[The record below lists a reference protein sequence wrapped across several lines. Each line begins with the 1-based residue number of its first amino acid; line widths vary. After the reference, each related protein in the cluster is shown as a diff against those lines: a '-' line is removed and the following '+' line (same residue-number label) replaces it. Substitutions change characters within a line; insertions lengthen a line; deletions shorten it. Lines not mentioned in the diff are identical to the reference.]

1 MMNKKKSIIQQDDH
15 IILPKATLRRFADN
29 KTKKICCL
37 KLSDSNNLAITKH
50 YPKSFHTKPNYYNPE
65 FDNIVKR
72 YETLIGKWHKEIM
85 NAIKT
90 NTIESL
96 ITNRLEELKK
106 DIIELITIQ
115 FHRTVL
121 ADEKLLAQY
130 IEQEKKR
137 YEEFSANFFRSGR
150 IPEGFLNNK
159 QRFFNKEIDQVQ
171 YYSQNILG
179 QPNEGIEKTYK
190 DSIPYIFYIPNEID
204 STFLLPPQH
213 FVPNNAF
220 ARFILSPRLALAL
233 YKDNSPQ
240 RTIILKKEDVD
251 CLVPR
256 AIESA
261 LSISKEYQEIIGEE
275 KYLHYIKSKIEK
287 YMSMIKEIAEEQ
299 IILISGDEE
308 ILQDDQTILEMIVSI
323 MYFKPESKKIIIE
336 TGVLSSKLL
345 KLDETTKNEG
355 LYMFAKWG
363 YKIVLINQHDL
374 SNSNSGI
381 AIAKTKED
389 AIKLLS

>member
-1 MMNKKKSIIQQDDH
+1 MNKKKSIIQQDDH
-15 IILPKATLRRFADN
+15 IILPKATLRRFIDN
-29 KTKKICCL
+29 NTKKICCL
-37 KLSDSNNLAITKH
+37 KLSDSNNLAITQH
-50 YPKSFHTKPNYYNPE
+50 YPKSFHTKSNYYNPE
-65 FDNIVKR
+65 FDNVVKR
-72 YETLIGKWHKEIM
+72 YETLIGKWYKEIM
-85 NAIKT
+85 DAIKT
-90 NTIESL
+90 TTIESL

-115 FHRTVL
+115 FHRTIL

-137 YEEFSANFFRSGR
+137 YETFSSIFFRSGR

-159 QRFFNKEIDQVQ
+159 HQFFSREINQVQ

-179 QPNEGIEKTYK
+179 KPNERIERTYE
-190 DSIPYIFYIPNEID
+190 DFIPCIFYIPNEVD

-213 FVPNNAF
+213 FVPTDAF

-233 YKDNSPQ
+233 YKNNSSQ

-251 CLVPR
+251 GLVSR
-256 AIESA
+256 TIESA
-261 LSISKEYQEIIGEE
+261 LSMSKEYQEIIGEE
-275 KYLHYIKSKIEK
+275 KYLHYVKNKLEK
-287 YMSMIKEIAEEQ
+287 YNSTITEIAEQQ
-299 IILISGDEE
+299 IILISGNEE
-308 ILQDDQTILEMIVSI
+308 ILKDNQTIHEMIVSI
-323 MYFKPESKKIIIE
+323 MCFKPERKKIIIE
-336 TGVLSSKLL
+336 TAIISSKLL

-355 LYMFAKWG
+355 LYMFEKWG
-363 YKIVLINQHDL
+363 YKIVLIHQHDL

-381 AIAKTKED
+381 TIAKTKED